1 METAPTWER
10 ENFTANRSA
19 CCLEPELGTV
29 QIFRVEDDQW
39 PARSHRFSCSEST
52 SHTTVAELTISR
64 AVVDETPVEYAPVKG
79 LASSY
84 VDDIELDVVDDESPV
99 LPEHCVPQ
107 DRSQRP

>member
-1 METAPTWER
+1 MKWKRRPPGNEKTSRLIVAP
-10 ENFTANRSA
+10 AALS
-19 CCLEPELGTV
+19 L
-29 QIFRVEDDQW
+29 
-39 PARSHRFSCSEST
+39 
-52 SHTTVAELTISR
+52 AELAISR